1 MIISV
6 MMDPDNPNDMKR
18 WDRFRD
24 GDDLALSAIYSDNVV
39 SLYQYG
45 LKFTVNRDLIEDT
58 IHDLFLDLIRN
69 RKTIGDTD
77 NIQFYLFK
85 SFRRKLFRRLKKELR
100 YTDNLLSDM
109 MFDISY
115 SVEQEIISGEQ
126 RDNTSRS
133 VLNAIEKLSPR
144 QKEAIYLRFNKELD
158 YNEIS
163 GILGMGIEASRNLVY
178 RAIKSLKESILKAG
192 GGSVLLFILK
202 KITSSLKKIQFQ

>member
-69 RKTIGDTD
+69 RETIGDTD

-192 GGSVLLFILK
+192 GSSVLLFILK

>member
-69 RKTIGDTD
+69 RETIGDTD